1 MTSHVI
7 SVSFYSHISEQQNLK
22 IMKKLLIAAFALMIV
37 TGASATVKPHFS
49 NGAFQRGF
57 GGGGLKGGR
66 TTVVVGG
73 YAPYYAPYYSPYV
86 GLGLG
91 LGFGYPWYGYPY
103 YDYGYGYNPRP
114 SRLDREIMA
123 IQHDYDQKIRSARE
137 DDSMTGRE
145 RRATIRDL
153 KQERDQAIS
162 NARKNYYKQG
172 TTYYNNNSN
181 KPTYYNGYDGTPSDN

>member
-1 MTSHVI
+1 VAEYLNKCYNLHFSCHAMLFLYPFIVI
-7 SVSFYSHISEQQNLK
+7 YPNNKNLK
-22 IMKKLLIAAFALMIV
+22 IMKKLLIAAFTLMIV

-49 NGAFQRGF
+49 NGTFQRGF

-91 LGFGYPWYGYPY
+91 FGFGYPWYGYYPYPY

-123 IQHDYDQKIRSARE
+123 IQHDYDQKIRSARARHIFIN
-137 DDSMTGRE
+137 STGY
-145 RRATIRDL
+145 ANTGNIKFIGKFL
-153 KQERDQAIS
+153 CSSK
-162 NARKNYYKQG
+162 
-172 TTYYNNNSN
+172 TT
-181 KPTYYNGYDGTPSDN
+181 KMIV